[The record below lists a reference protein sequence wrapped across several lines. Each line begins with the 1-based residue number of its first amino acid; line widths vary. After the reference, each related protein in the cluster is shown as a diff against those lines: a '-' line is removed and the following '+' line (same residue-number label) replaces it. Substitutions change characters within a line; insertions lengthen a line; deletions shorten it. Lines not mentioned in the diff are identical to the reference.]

1 MCDGLFKE
9 ENLAKPNEILEVM
22 RVLENLSWD
31 SNIQFSC
38 IENIYRIHG
47 REKCWIQTSEKLAL
61 YIQTFSHPASWVDL
75 ESTRLSN
82 RNHEKFIHWSQFS
95 GSGP

>member
-38 IENIYRIHG
+38 IENIYGINNHHIIESCYKGLAIALR
-47 REKCWIQTSEKLAL
+47 KAL
-61 YIQTFSHPASWVDL
+61 YITSSNTIP
-75 ESTRLSN
+75 STKGKILN
-82 RNHEKFIHWSQFS
+82 DGKK
-95 GSGP
+95 

>member
-38 IENIYRIHG
+38 FDNFYGIHG
-47 REKCWIQTSEKLAL
+47 KREAPDTNFRK
-61 YIQTFSHPASWVDL
+61 V
-75 ESTRLSN
+75 
-82 RNHEKFIHWSQFS
+82 
-95 GSGP
+95 

>member
-1 MCDGLFKE
+1 LREE

-38 IENIYRIHG
+38 FENKY
-47 REKCWIQTSEKLAL
+47 
-61 YIQTFSHPASWVDL
+61 
-75 ESTRLSN
+75 
-82 RNHEKFIHWSQFS
+82 
-95 GSGP
+95 

>member
-38 IENIYRIHG
+38 FENIYGIHG
-47 REKCWIQTSEKLAL
+47 REMCRIQTSEK
-61 YIQTFSHPASWVDL
+61 FDL
-75 ESTRLSN
+75 FFLNLQSPSIRGGFRIYPSIEQES
-82 RNHEKFIHWSQFS
+82 
-95 GSGP
+95 

>member
-1 MCDGLFKE
+1 FNPFNPIHNLIIFRQCRISKIRSTIPYSRPSSLIETISLKGLNKE

-38 IENIYRIHG
+38 IE
-47 REKCWIQTSEKLAL
+47 
-61 YIQTFSHPASWVDL
+61 
-75 ESTRLSN
+75 
-82 RNHEKFIHWSQFS
+82 
-95 GSGP
+95 

>member
-31 SNIQFSC
+31 SNNQFSC
-38 IENIYRIHG
+38 IENIYGIHG
-47 REKCWIQTSEKLAL
+47 REKCRIQTSEK
-61 YIQTFSHPASWVDL
+61 FDL
-75 ESTRLSN
+75 FCLNLQKPSIWGGFRIYPTIEQES
-82 RNHEKFIHWSQFS
+82 
-95 GSGP
+95 